1 MGIQIGKTKG
11 TSSQQSSEQWNY
23 GTNVWGP
30 QAGYLQ
36 DLYGQAQGTLGS
48 QQGYAGQGSL
58 DQAGGAL
65 GQSQQALQRLANP
78 QQTDPLMGLY
88 ANQIGQQFNEQIA
101 PGIRGD
107 AMLGGNRGG
116 SRQGIGLGLA
126 GARAGQ
132 QLQDF
137 GAQLWGQQ
145 QQNALQA
152 AQGLQGVAGG
162 YGQLSGQQ
170 GMAPWQNLQ
179 QYAGLIGGPAFQNLG
194 GYSKSQGTSSGGGG
208 WGHSAYLWK

>member
-1 MGIQIGKTKG
+1 MGIQLGKTK
-11 TSSQQSSEQWNY
+11 SANQQQSSEQWNY

-36 DLYGQAQGTLGS
+36 DLYDQAQGTLNN

-65 GQSQQALQRLANP
+65 GQSQMALQRLANP
-78 QQTDPLMGLY
+78 DQTDPLMGMY

-194 GYSKSQGTSSGGGG
+194 GYGTSSGASSGGGG
-208 WGHSAYLWK
+208 WNMRLW

>member
-1 MGIQIGKTKG
+1 MGFGTTKG
-11 TSSQQSSEQWNY
+11 TSQQQSSEQRNY

-30 QAGYLQ
+30 QAGFLQ
-36 DLYGQAQGTLGS
+36 DIYSQAQGMKQDL
-48 QQGYAGQGSL
+48 QGYAGQAGL
-58 DQAGGAL
+58 DQMRGAL
-65 GQSQQALQRLANP
+65 GQSQQALMGLANP
-78 QQTDPLMGLY
+78 QQTDPLMGMY

-145 QQNALQA
+145 QQNALSA

-162 YGQLSGQQ
+162 YGQLAGQQ

-194 GYSKSQGTSSGGGG
+194 GYGTSSGASSGGGG
-208 WGHSAYLWK
+208 WNMRLW

>member
-1 MGIQIGKTKG
+1 MGASFNKQKG
-11 TSSQQSSEQWNY
+11 TLSQQSSEQRNY

-36 DLYGQAQGTLGS
+36 DIYSQAQGMKQDL
-48 QQGYAGQGSL
+48 QGWAGQAGL
-58 DQAGGAL
+58 DQMRGAL

-78 QQTDPLMGLY
+78 DQTDPLMGMY
-88 ANQIGQQFNEQIA
+88 AKQIGQQFNEQIA

-145 QQNALQA
+145 QQNALSA

-162 YGQLSGQQ
+162 YGQQALQQ

-194 GYSKSQGTSSGGGG
+194 GYGTSSGASSGGGG
-208 WGHSAYLWK
+208 WGASGWLWK